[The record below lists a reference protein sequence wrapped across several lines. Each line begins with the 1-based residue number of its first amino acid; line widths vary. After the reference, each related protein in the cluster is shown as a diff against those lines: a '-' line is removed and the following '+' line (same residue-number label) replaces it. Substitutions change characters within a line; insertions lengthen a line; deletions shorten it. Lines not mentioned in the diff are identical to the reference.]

1 MNTLSPLMANKKIA
15 FMAILAIAMWSFG
28 FGFWTHVSEAA
39 SLTTVSDTLSDSDL
53 GVLSDHAIVFTSP
66 TGIVTG
72 ETVTI
77 TFPGEFNVSTS
88 SVDFND
94 IDVSTTSAAVLAA
107 ACAGGIDIG
116 ASISGQ
122 VLTLE
127 FCSDTS
133 NFLSAGG
140 TTTVLIGQ
148 NATGGIAN
156 NQFVNPTSAG
166 SYAITIGGTQT
177 DSGEMRVA
185 IIDDVVV
192 TASVDTIFEFA
203 INGLP
208 AGSSVNGSPT
218 TTADAT
224 TATTLPFGTI
234 TPGLSK
240 TLAQN
245 LTVNTNAANGF
256 TVTVNQDQNLTSSSG
271 ADIDSFIDGAATA
284 SSTAWVGPLGTFGTE
299 DTYGHMGITSEDE
312 TPSAPSEGFYDDLWA
327 GNFVNNPRE
336 VFYHDGPADGI
347 TAHQGSTTVG
357 FQVDIMALQEAGSDY
372 TANLTY
378 VATPVF

>member
-1 MNTLSPLMANKKIA
+1 MANKKIA
-15 FMAILAIAMWSFG
+15 LIAILAIAMWSFG

-39 SLTTVSDTLSDSDL
+39 ALTFVSDTLSDSDL
-53 GVLSDHAIVFTSP
+53 GVTSNHTIVFSSAS
-66 TGIVTG
+66 GIALG
-72 ETVTI
+72 ETILI
-77 TFPGEFNVSTS
+77 TFPGEFNVSTGTLALATD
-88 SVDFND
+88 VD
-94 IDVSTTSAAVLAA
+94 IDHGSGDLTVDTAVCAAQDASLSFSGTQAIQIEI
-107 ACAGGIDIG
+107 CAGGTG
-116 ASISGQ
+116 NLG
-122 VLTLE
+122 
-127 FCSDTS
+127 
-133 NFLSAGG
+133 AGG
-140 TTTVLIGQ
+140 TTTIEIGSH
-148 NATGGIAN
+148 AASGVGDIT
-156 NQFVNPTSAG
+156 NPTSAG
-166 SYAITIGGTQT
+166 SYAISIAGTQT

-203 INGLP
+203 INGIP

-218 TTADAT
+218 TTADAS

-256 TVTVNQDQNLTSSSG
+256 TVTVSQDQNLTSSTG
-271 ADIDSFIDGAATA
+271 ADIDSFIDNAATA
-284 SSTAWVGPLGTFGTE
+284 SSTAWVGPLGTLGSE
-299 DTYGHMGITSEDE
+299 NTYGHMGITSEDE

-327 GNFVNNPRE
+327 GNFVDNPRE
-336 VFYHDGPADGI
+336 VFYHDGPADGV